1 MRSRSP
7 SPSTIGCIHS
17 KIYAE
22 EGSIAVMKEEKE
34 KLERELQEMRKEK
47 ESLEENFASIKRVVD
62 DGGVGSATKE
72 GGGGRLGDHSSGGD
86 VLEPACTNNEGEVVT
101 LTLSRIFQSEGKGN
115 VDASC
120 VLFRSSN

>member
-1 MRSRSP
+1 
-7 SPSTIGCIHS
+7 
-17 KIYAE
+17 
-22 EGSIAVMKEEKE
+22 MKEEKE

-101 LTLSRIFQSEGKGN
+101 LMLYPRRRRHSYQLGFYRSELS
-115 VDASC
+115 V
-120 VLFRSSN
+120 